1 MVHEIGRILVPVDF
15 SPCSRAA
22 VAYAA
27 ELGLKLGAT
36 IDLLHV
42 WEPNAPEVAPF
53 GVEVRPL
60 GLFVRTRAAREMK
73 SMLASLENAGVE
85 VHGRLEA
92 GEPARAIVACA
103 EDGEYDL
110 IVVGTRGP
118 RRLGLLHHRVVDRVV
133 RKAKCPVLSVR
144 EGMAS

>member
-1 MVHEIGRILVPVDF
+1 MSHAIGRILVPVDF
-15 SPCSRAA
+15 SSCSRAA
-22 VAYAA
+22 VTYAT
-27 ELGLKLGAT
+27 ELGRRFGAT
-36 IDLLHV
+36 VDLLHV
-42 WEPNAPEVAPF
+42 WEPSQQPAPF

-73 SMLASLENAGVE
+73 TLLAAVEASGVE

-103 EDGEYDL
+103 EAGGYDL

-118 RRLGLLHHRVVDRVV
+118 RRFGRLLHRRVVDRVV
-133 RKAKCPVLSVR
+133 RKTRCPVLSVR
-144 EGMAS
+144 ADTAS